1 MLYAIH
7 LLWQVKYSFYGCFVP
22 FSKENLTRSL
32 TVVSYALC
40 KLNIIQMFSSCKK
53 FCLFKN
59 LIKVGELVWLESGFL
74 IWLRT
79 LFTSCIGNKVGNS
92 RIYLYEVLVKWC
104 WMLLL
109 MIRINSISP
118 AVSCKRVNISVY
130 GTLKGFRLVWTVFLI
145 SKKK

>member
-22 FSKENLTRSL
+22 FSKGNLIRSL
-32 TVVSYALC
+32 TTVSFSLC
-40 KLNIIQMFSSCKK
+40 DLNIIQMFSSCKK

-79 LFTSCIGNKVGNS
+79 LFTSCIGNKVGNR
-92 RIYLYEVLVKWC
+92 RIYLYVALVKWC

-109 MIRINSISP
+109 MNRINSLSP
-118 AVSCKRVNISVY
+118 AVSCKRVNFNDHRTR
-130 GTLKGFRLVWTVFLI
+130 GGFSGLYF
-145 SKKK
+145 